1 MRSEARFS
9 GKTKS
14 AITKPFAGAHCLECC
29 LVAGF
34 KAAMQKGDLN
44 IFETL
49 ELKELGGTCH

>member
-9 GKTKS
+9 GKIKS

-34 KAAMQKGDLN
+34 KAAMLKGDLN

-49 ELKELGGTCH
+49 EVKELGGTCH